1 MSDTDDQALTGPD
14 LGVDGAALA
23 DLPDGGFLAGHFQG
37 GKVVLIRK
45 GGVIYGISGKCTH
58 YGGPLEEGLHDGD
71 FLICPWHHAC
81 FRPET
86 GEAVRAPAIDPVATF
101 STEQRGDRVFVT
113 GIKSPQTRRPSVL
126 SAPTSAVIVG
136 GGAAGFAAA
145 EMLRREGYEG
155 PITILSADEAA
166 PYDRPNVSKD
176 YLAGTAAP
184 EWMPLRS
191 PDWYRD
197 ARVDLQLGTRVEAID
212 PKKRRIRLEDGRSL
226 PYEAMLL
233 ATGATPV
240 RLDVPGATLPHVHYL
255 RTLRDSE
262 SIIERAQRAKRVVV
276 VGASFIGLEVAA
288 SLTKRGLSVHVVA
301 PDRVPMERVL
311 GAELGG
317 FVRALH
323 EEQGVRFHLGQT
335 LSEIR
340 EGSVTLRD
348 GSKLDAEL
356 VILGVG
362 VRPNI
367 ELAEKAGLRVDR
379 GVVVDECLRTSAEGI
394 WAAGDIARWPDRYSG
409 EAIRVEHWVVA
420 ERQGQTAARNMLGG
434 REPFASAPFFWS
446 QHYDVPINYVGYASS
461 WDEIQVLGSIPDRDC
476 LVAYRQGGKTRAIA
490 TIYRDH
496 ASMQAQAAMDRADPQ
511 EVDALVL
518 STAR

>member
-1 MSDTDDQALTGPD
+1 M
-14 LGVDGAALA
+14 
-23 DLPDGGFLAGHFQG
+23 
-37 GKVVLIRK
+37 
-45 GGVIYGISGKCTH
+45 
-58 YGGPLEEGLHDGD
+58 
-71 FLICPWHHAC
+71 
-81 FRPET
+81 
-86 GEAVRAPAIDPVATF
+86 
-101 STEQRGDRVFVT
+101 
-113 GIKSPQTRRPSVL
+113 
-126 SAPTSAVIVG
+126 
-136 GGAAGFAAA
+136 
-145 EMLRREGYEG
+145 
-155 PITILSADEAA
+155 
-166 PYDRPNVSKD
+166 
-176 YLAGTAAP
+176 
-184 EWMPLRS
+184 
-191 PDWYRD
+191 
-197 ARVDLQLGTRVEAID
+197 
-212 PKKRRIRLEDGRSL
+212 
-226 PYEAMLL
+226 
-233 ATGATPV
+233 
-240 RLDVPGATLPHVHYL
+240 
-255 RTLRDSE
+255 
-262 SIIERAQRAKRVVV
+262 V

-356 VILGVG
+356 VVLGVG

-367 ELAEKAGLRVDR
+367 DLAEKAGLRIDR

-496 ASMQAQAAMDRADPQ
+496 ASMQAQAAMDRADPR

-518 STAR
+518 ATA